1 MIHCS
6 GDGPGGAAGTPARFR
21 VGASYGAA
29 GADLLFNGTS
39 PAAMVRTAVS
49 ASFDYQLSGTTTL
62 SFGAGAG
69 TGGSLTVSGIHYA
82 IRPGWLATGS
92 YARRLV
98 DGEGSM
104 PFVILGLSFG
114 ASGASTVTSI
124 RGREETAPLYAF
136 DFRAGLTVGK
146 TFLNILSPYVAARLF
161 GGPVLW
167 KLAGETALG
176 TDENHYQLAAGLV
189 TALPRGF
196 DVFVEGAP
204 LGERAVTVGGGY
216 SF

>member
-6 GDGPGGAAGTPARFR
+6 GDGSATAGPATRFR
-21 VGASYGAA
+21 VGASYGAS
-29 GADLLFNGTS
+29 GADLLFNGSTA
-39 PAAMVRTAVS
+39 AAMVRTAVS
-49 ASFDYQLSGTTTL
+49 ASFDYQLNPTTTL

-69 TGGSLTVSGIHYA
+69 IGGSLTVGGIRYG
-82 IRPGWLATGS
+82 IRPGWLATAS

-98 DGEGSM
+98 DGEGSL

-114 ASGASTVTSI
+114 GSGASTAVELD
-124 RGREETAPLYAF
+124 GRDESAPLYAF

-146 TFLNILSPYVAARLF
+146 TFLDVLSPYAAARLF
-161 GGPVLW
+161 GGPVIWELGG
-167 KLAGETALG
+167 KTALG
-176 TDENHYQLAAGLV
+176 TDQNHYQLAIGLV
-189 TALPRGF
+189 TALPRRF

>member
-1 MIHCS
+1 VIHCTGES
-6 GDGPGGAAGTPARFR
+6 PGTAGPPTRFR
-21 VGASYGAA
+21 IGASYGAS
-29 GADLLFNGTS
+29 GADLLFNGAIH
-39 PAAMVRTAVS
+39 AAMVRSAVS
-49 ASFDYQLSGTTTL
+49 ASFDYQASPTTTL

-69 TGGSLTVSGIHYA
+69 TGGSLTARGIRHE

-98 DGEGSM
+98 DGEGSL

-114 ASGASTVTSI
+114 ASGAGTRAPI
-124 RGREETAPLYAF
+124 GGPPETAPLYAF

-146 TFLNILSPYVAARLF
+146 TFLDVLSPYAAARLF

-167 KLAGETALG
+167 RLAGAAAGG

-189 TALPRGF
+189 TSLPRGF
-196 DVFVEGAP
+196 DAFVEGAP
-204 LGERAVTVGGGY
+204 LGERSVTVGAGF

>member
-6 GDGPGGAAGTPARFR
+6 GDGEAVAGGGATRFR

-29 GADLLFNGTS
+29 GASLLFNGKVR
-39 PAAMVRTAVS
+39 AAMVRTAMS
-49 ASFDYQLSGTTTL
+49 ASFDYQLNPTTTL

-69 TGGSLTVSGIHYA
+69 TGGSLTAQGSHYGIA
-82 IRPGWLATGS
+82 PGWLATAS

-98 DGEGSM
+98 DGSGSL

-114 ASGASTVTSI
+114 ASGASA
-124 RGREETAPLYAF
+124 RRAGPREGESGLLYAF

-146 TFLNILSPYVAARLF
+146 TFFQVLSPYVAARLF

-167 KLAGETALG
+167 RLDGDIALG
-176 TDENHYQLAAGLV
+176 TDVNHYQLAAGLV
-189 TALPRGF
+189 TALPRGV

-204 LGERAVTVGGGY
+204 LGERSVSLGGGL

>member
-1 MIHCS
+1 VIHCS
-6 GDGPGGAAGTPARFR
+6 GEGSGSSAPATRFR
-21 VGASYGAA
+21 VGASYGAS
-29 GADLLFNGTS
+29 GADLLFNGSTT
-39 PAAMVRTAVS
+39 AAMVRTAVS
-49 ASFDYQLSGTTTL
+49 ASFDYQLTETTTL

-69 TGGSLTVSGIHYA
+69 TGGSLTVGGIHHE
-82 IRPGWLATGS
+82 IEPGWLATAS

-98 DGEGSM
+98 DGEGSL

-114 ASGASTVTSI
+114 ASGASTGALI
-124 RGREETAPLYAF
+124 AGRDETAPLYAF

-146 TFLNILSPYVAARLF
+146 TFLDVLSPYAAARLF

-167 KLAGETALG
+167 KLAGKTALG
-176 TDENHYQLAAGLV
+176 TDQNHYQLAIGLV
-189 TALPRGF
+189 AALPRRF

>member
-6 GDGPGGAAGTPARFR
+6 GDGPGTTGPAPRFR

-29 GADLLFNGTS
+29 GAALLFDGAIH
-39 PAAMVRTAVS
+39 AAIVRTAVS
-49 ASFDYQLSGTTTL
+49 ASFDYQLSPTTTL

-69 TGGSLTVSGIHYA
+69 TGGSLTVHGIHYE

-98 DGEGSM
+98 DGEGSL

-114 ASGASTVTSI
+114 ASGAST
-124 RGREETAPLYAF
+124 RAPLPGRPETAPLYAF

-146 TFLNILSPYVAARLF
+146 TFLDVLSPYAAARLF

-167 KLAGETALG
+167 KLDGKATGG
-176 TDENHYQLAAGLV
+176 TDKNHYQLAVGLV
-189 TALPRGF
+189 ASLPRRF

-204 LGERAVTVGGGY
+204 LGERAVTVGAGL

>member
-1 MIHCS
+1 VIHCN
-6 GDGPGGAAGTPARFR
+6 GDGAATATGVGKRFR

-29 GADLLFNGTS
+29 GTSLLFNGAVR
-39 PAAMVRTAVS
+39 AALVRTAVS
-49 ASFDYQLSGTTTL
+49 ASFDYQLNATTTL

-69 TGGSLTVSGIHYA
+69 TGGSLKARGNRYVIE
-82 IRPGWLATGS
+82 PGWLATAS

-98 DGEGSM
+98 DGAGSL

-114 ASGASTVTSI
+114 ASGASTRLPV
-124 RGREETAPLYAF
+124 APEAGSAPYYAF
-136 DFRAGLTVGK
+136 DFRGGITVGK
-146 TFLNILSPYVAARLF
+146 TFFQVLSPYAAARLF

-167 KLAGETALG
+167 KIAGELALG
-176 TDENHYQLAAGLV
+176 TDVNHYQLAAGLV
-189 TALPRGF
+189 TALPRGV

-204 LGERAVTVGGGY
+204 LGERSVSLGGGL

>member
-6 GDGPGGAAGTPARFR
+6 GDGPGSSGTATRFR
-21 VGASYGAA
+21 VGASYGAS
-29 GADLLFNGTS
+29 GADLLFNGSTA
-39 PAAMVRTAVS
+39 AAMVRTAVS
-49 ASFDYQLSGTTTL
+49 ASFDYQLNPTTTL

-69 TGGSLTVSGIHYA
+69 TGGSLTVSGIRYG
-82 IRPGWLATGS
+82 IRPGWLATAS

-98 DGEGSM
+98 DGEGSL
-104 PFVILGLSFG
+104 PFVIIGLSFG
-114 ASGASTVTSI
+114 GSGASTGAPVPGPGGS
-124 RGREETAPLYAF
+124 APLYAF

-146 TFLNILSPYVAARLF
+146 TFLDVLSPYAAARLF

-167 KLAGETALG
+167 KLAGKTALG
-176 TDENHYQLAAGLV
+176 TDQNHYQLAIGLV
-189 TALPRGF
+189 TALPRRF

>member
-6 GDGPGGAAGTPARFR
+6 GEGHGNAGTATRFR
-21 VGASYGAA
+21 VGASYGAS
-29 GADLLFNGTS
+29 GADLLFNGGTA
-39 PAAMVRTAVS
+39 AAMVRTAVS
-49 ASFDYQLSGTTTL
+49 ASFDYQLNPTTTL

-69 TGGSLTVSGIHYA
+69 TGGSLTVAGIRYG

-98 DGEGSM
+98 DGEGSL

-114 ASGASTVTSI
+114 ASGASTGALI
-124 RGREETAPLYAF
+124 AERDETAPLYAF

-146 TFLNILSPYVAARLF
+146 TFLDVLSPYAAARLF
-161 GGPVLW
+161 GGPVFW
-167 KLAGETALG
+167 KLAGKTALG
-176 TDENHYQLAAGLV
+176 TDENHYQLAIGLV
-189 TALPRGF
+189 TALPRRF
-196 DVFVEGAP
+196 DAFVEGAP

>member
-6 GDGPGGAAGTPARFR
+6 GDGPGAAARAATRFRIGASSGAAR
-21 VGASYGAA
+21 AA
-29 GADLLFNGTS
+29 LLFNGTHH
-39 PAAMVRTAVS
+39 AAIARTAVS

-98 DGEGSM
+98 DGEGSL

-114 ASGASTVTSI
+114 ASGASTAVSVS
-124 RGREETAPLYAF
+124 GFESTAPLYAF

-146 TFLNILSPYVAARLF
+146 TFLDVLSAYAAARVF
-161 GGPVLW
+161 GGPVVW
-167 KLAGETALG
+167 KLAGAAALG
-176 TDENHYQLAAGLV
+176 TDVNHYQLAAGLV

-196 DVFVEGAP
+196 DVFLEGAP
-204 LGERAVTVGGGY
+204 LGERSVTVGGGY

>member
-1 MIHCS
+1 VIHCS
-6 GDGPGGAAGTPARFR
+6 GDGPGAAAGNPTRFR

-29 GADLLFNGTS
+29 GADLLFNGTIH
-39 PAAMVRTAVS
+39 AAMVRTALS
-49 ASFDYQLSGTTTL
+49 ASFDYQLNPTTTL

-69 TGGSLTVSGIHYA
+69 TGGSLSTRAIHYS
-82 IRPGWLATGS
+82 INPGWLATVS

-98 DGEGSM
+98 DGAGSL

-114 ASGASTVTSI
+114 ASGASTRLSGVLEGES
-124 RGREETAPLYAF
+124 APLYAF

-146 TFLNILSPYVAARLF
+146 TFLDVLSPYAAARLF

-167 KLAGETALG
+167 KLDGAAAGG
-176 TDENHYQLAAGLV
+176 TDVNHYQLAAGLV
-189 TALPRGF
+189 TSLPRGF

-204 LGERAVTVGGGY
+204 LGERSVSLGCGF